1 MYGVVVSAEKA
12 HAPVRRLLTVLWHSL
27 RNPKPNPNQAPLG
40 AALTA
45 QFIGARMGM
54 ISALDILSSNAAA
67 QRRADKA
74 GDGERIPLAPWKG
87 AGGPSPSD
95 PNASAETHTSK
106 PSPQQQAWYSIVA
119 TPPKSEG
126 R

>member
-1 MYGVVVSAEKA
+1 MRVPPAVCT
-12 HAPVRRLLTVLWHSL
+12 RLLTVLWHSP
-27 RNPKPNPNQAPLG
+27 RNPNPNPNQAPLG

-74 GDGERIPLAPWKG
+74 GDGEQIPLAPWKDR
-87 AGGPSPSD
+87 SPSS

>member
-1 MYGVVVSAEKA
+1 
-12 HAPVRRLLTVLWHSL
+12 
-27 RNPKPNPNQAPLG
+27 
-40 AALTA
+40 
-45 QFIGARMGM
+45 M

-74 GDGERIPLAPWKG
+74 GDGEQIPLAPWKDR
-87 AGGPSPSD
+87 SPSS

>member
-1 MYGVVVSAEKA
+1 MA
-12 HAPVRRLLTVLWHSL
+12 
-27 RNPKPNPNQAPLG
+27 

-74 GDGERIPLAPWKG
+74 GDGERIPLAPWKDP
-87 AGGPSPSD
+87 AIPN
-95 PNASAETHTSK
+95 PNAVNATLK

-119 TPPKSEG
+119 TPPKST
-126 R
+126 